1 MWLIRLLLWLLRPLM
16 LVGTIVLYPALLLI
30 ATFGAYSV
38 EWGPA
43 ELSLVRVRSKML
55 GVLLILDVLGGHLR
69 RTGVLLEERVKA
81 RAAFVLFDR
90 GGELLLGPVSLV
102 VLLLLLLL
110 LRRRVQ
116 TRRVLLLVFLGPA
129 LFASCRLA
137 SSNCVLPRLLG
148 RVVVL
153 VASCQPSSDTAESRL
168 FGLLLRVHWSQRL
181 LWAGAIE
188 TWCGVRRTGLLLE
201 ALQLVVRAEAVAVTR
216 AGSSL
221 GVLLLLLLRSI
232 LLLLLLGNAEWRLR
246 QRGLLAEL
254 RPLLRAGILEL
265 VVHCASASC
274 QPHNLARLL
283 DLEPRTYQK
292 AQAKVVQR
300 ECRQMCATC
309 ST

>member
-1 MWLIRLLLWLLRPLM
+1 M
-16 LVGTIVLYPALLLI
+16 
-30 ATFGAYSV
+30 
-38 EWGPA
+38 
-43 ELSLVRVRSKML
+43 
-55 GVLLILDVLGGHLR
+55 
-69 RTGVLLEERVKA
+69 
-81 RAAFVLFDR
+81 
-90 GGELLLGPVSLV
+90 
-102 VLLLLLLL
+102 
-110 LRRRVQ
+110 
-116 TRRVLLLVFLGPA
+116 LVFLGPA

-137 SSNCVLPRLLG
+137 SSNRVLPRLLG

-168 FGLLLRVHWSQRL
+168 FGLLLRVHWCQRL
-181 LWAGAIE
+181 LWAGTIE

-221 GVLLLLLLRSI
+221 GVLLLLLLLLLLRSI
-232 LLLLLLGNAEWRLR
+232 LLLLLLLLLGNAEWRLR

>member
-1 MWLIRLLLWLLRPLM
+1 M
-16 LVGTIVLYPALLLI
+16 
-30 ATFGAYSV
+30 
-38 EWGPA
+38 
-43 ELSLVRVRSKML
+43 
-55 GVLLILDVLGGHLR
+55 
-69 RTGVLLEERVKA
+69 
-81 RAAFVLFDR
+81 
-90 GGELLLGPVSLV
+90 
-102 VLLLLLLL
+102 
-110 LRRRVQ
+110 
-116 TRRVLLLVFLGPA
+116 
-129 LFASCRLA
+129 
-137 SSNCVLPRLLG
+137 
-148 RVVVL
+148 
-153 VASCQPSSDTAESRL
+153 ASCQPSSDTAESRL
-168 FGLLLRVHWSQRL
+168 FGLLLRVHWCQRL

-221 GVLLLLLLRSI
+221 GVLLLLLLLLLLRSV

-292 AQAKVVQR
+292 AQARVVQR